1 MRGELTTA
9 VPALIDTFSLQS
21 APCLLAGKTRTICY
35 FPRTLCSVCLPAGS
49 VVSMCG
55 VQSPPPPFAKIQ
67 TGGDL
72 TRRQL
77 DVSRQDEIDSFSGN
91 GHPTRAPCQSQIGH
105 FANRQVTNWA
115 ADAAARP
122 DLFEIEARS
131 PRRVMVVQGGVEH
144 RGELHKLNHFIITVF
159 SQGSSRFLENRGS
172 QCKRM

>member
-77 DVSRQDEIDSFSGN
+77 DVSRQDEIDSLGRFLTSKDHLKRNIANIHIERVFNNGGNDVGSYEHSVQVKLEVWRCNLWEGARSYIWKRLGSDIWERGN
-91 GHPTRAPCQSQIGH
+91 GMKIS
-105 FANRQVTNWA
+105 
-115 ADAAARP
+115 
-122 DLFEIEARS
+122 
-131 PRRVMVVQGGVEH
+131 
-144 RGELHKLNHFIITVF
+144 
-159 SQGSSRFLENRGS
+159 SSRIH
-172 QCKRM
+172 QK

>member
-1 MRGELTTA
+1 MSICGASSRVVRVRVQCTHCAPNLVVLSHAARSCYSVEVMRGELTTA

-21 APCLLAGKTRTICY
+21 ALCLLAGKTRTICY

-91 GHPTRAPCQSQIGH
+91 GHPTGPLPISDWPFCQPTS
-105 FANRQVTNWA
+105 
-115 ADAAARP
+115 D
-122 DLFEIEARS
+122 
-131 PRRVMVVQGGVEH
+131 
-144 RGELHKLNHFIITVF
+144 
-159 SQGSSRFLENRGS
+159 
-172 QCKRM
+172 